1 MTHKSSRTPHPD
13 THRRVAGGEIIGSRE
28 ADGTHAWRGI
38 RYARPPVDAL
48 RWRAPQPVSAW
59 DGVFH
64 ALERGPMAPQY
75 AGLLAPVSAKLY
87 GRILGDEDCLSLNVF
102 APSWAPAAVPAG
114 GQRRPVMVWIH
125 GGGNAV
131 GTSASYDAARNY
143 ASHDGMLVVT
153 VNYRLGVLGWF
164 CHPALH
170 EADAA
175 TPEERSGNFGTLDLI
190 ASLYWVR
197 DNIAAFGGD
206 PDCVTIFGES
216 AGGQNVLTLLA
227 SPLAAGLF
235 HRAIAQSPVAETFSV
250 QEATERN
257 DSPLESRRTSSHE
270 VAARLWA
277 AAGRALDVDA
287 ADQALR
293 AVPATELATWLR
305 SLAPEELLRV
315 FKPGSVGI
323 CLSPRPVRDG
333 VVLPRDPLPE
343 VFRRGA
349 WNRVPVILG
358 SNRDEYR
365 TFLADKPEHV
375 RLLFGKLPLLRD
387 RAEYITESD
396 FHSQAWRALHVEE
409 PADAMLAGG
418 HGDVWTYRFD
428 WDEAPAVPLIRP
440 DILLGAAHGM
450 EMAFAFRDTAGEL
463 DIFGVNTPF
472 NRAGRRAVA
481 QAMGDAWTSF
491 ARTGVP
497 GLSGG
502 AQWQRRT
509 QGTAAETLLIDTPAG
524 GGLRMAA
531 VRQDIASLKELLR
544 LSPQVR
550 SGDSRCRIYARVFLW
565 APPFAGHGSEEEY
578 AKWGRAFRCSHPA
591 SAFRPITEV

>member
-1 MTHKSSRTPHPD
+1 MMHKSTRTPHPD
-13 THRRVAGGEIIGSRE
+13 TRRRIAGGELIGSRE

-38 RYARPPVDAL
+38 RYARPPVGAL
-48 RWRAPQPVSAW
+48 RWRAPQPVPAW
-59 DGVFH
+59 EGALH
-64 ALERGPMAPQY
+64 ALQHGPMAPQY
-75 AGLLAPVSAKLY
+75 AGLLAPVPAKLH
-87 GRILGDEDCLSLNVF
+87 GRVVGDEDCLSLNVF
-102 APSWAPAAVPAG
+102 APAWASDAVPSG
-114 GQRRPVMVWIH
+114 GERRPVMVWIH

-131 GTSASYDAARNY
+131 GTSTSYDVARNY
-143 ASHDGMLVVT
+143 ASHDGMVVVT

-190 ASLYWVR
+190 AALRWVR

-235 HRAIAQSPVAETFSV
+235 QRAIAQSPVAETFSV
-250 QEATERN
+250 HEATERN
-257 DSPLESRRTSSHE
+257 DLPLESQRSSSRE
-270 VAARLWA
+270 VVARLWS
-277 AAGRALDVDA
+277 AAGRAPDVDA
-287 ADQALR
+287 ADQTLR
-293 AVPATELATWLR
+293 AVPATDLAAWLR
-305 SLAPEELLRV
+305 SLTPEELLRV

-323 CLSPRPVRDG
+323 YLCPRPARDG
-333 VVLPRDPLPE
+333 VVLPLDPLPE
-343 VFRRGA
+343 VLRRGA

-387 RAEYITESD
+387 RAEYITESN
-396 FHSQAWRALHVEE
+396 FYSQAWRSLHVEE

-440 DILLGAAHGM
+440 DILLGAAHAM

-472 NRAGRRAVA
+472 NRAGRRVVA

-491 ARTGVP
+491 GRTGVP
-497 GLSGG
+497 SLPGG
-502 AQWQRRT
+502 AQWPRRT
-509 QGTAAETLLIDTPAG
+509 QGTAAETLLIDSPAG
-524 GGLRMAA
+524 GGLRMAS
-531 VRQDIASLKELLR
+531 VRQDIASLKESLR
-544 LSPQVR
+544 LSPQIK
-550 SGDSRCRIYARVFLW
+550 SGESRCRIYARVFLW
-565 APPFAGHGSEEEY
+565 SPLFAGLGGEEEY
-578 AKWGRAFRCSHPA
+578 ARWSREFRCTRPA
-591 SAFRPITEV
+591 SAFRPTIEV

>member
-1 MTHKSSRTPHPD
+1 MNKSSAPHPD
-13 THRRVAGGEIIGSRE
+13 TRRRVAGGELIGSRE
-28 ADGTHAWRGI
+28 ADGTHAWRGM
-38 RYARPPVDAL
+38 RYARPPIGAL
-48 RWRAPQPVSAW
+48 RWRAPQPVAAW
-59 DGVFH
+59 DGVLQ
-64 ALERGPMAPQY
+64 ALEHGPMAPQY
-75 AGLLAPVSAKLY
+75 AGLLAPVPAKLY
-87 GRILGDEDCLSLNVF
+87 GRIVGDEDCLSLNVF
-102 APSWAPAAVPAG
+102 APAWAPAAVPTG

-131 GTSASYDAARNY
+131 GTSASYDVARNY
-143 ASHDGMLVVT
+143 AAHDGMVVVT

-164 CHPALH
+164 SHPALH
-170 EADAA
+170 DADAA

-190 ASLYWVR
+190 AALCWVR

-206 PDCVTIFGES
+206 PGCMTIFGES

-250 QEATERN
+250 DEATERN
-257 DSPLESRRTSSHE
+257 DAALESHRTSARE
-270 VAARLWA
+270 VVARLWA
-277 AAGRALDVDA
+277 AAGKARDADA
-287 ADQALR
+287 ADQALH
-293 AVPATELATWLR
+293 AMPATDLATWLR
-305 SLAPEELLRV
+305 SLKPEELLSV

-323 CLSPRPVRDG
+323 YLCPRPVRDG
-333 VVLPRDPLPE
+333 VVLPRDPLCE

-365 TFLADKPEHV
+365 TFLADKPQHV

-387 RAEYITESD
+387 RAEYITESG
-396 FHSQAWRALHVEE
+396 FYSQAWRSLHVEA

-428 WDEAPAVPLIRP
+428 WDETPAVPFVRP

-463 DIFGVNTPF
+463 DIFGVNTAF

-509 QGTAAETLLIDTPAG
+509 PGTAAETLLIDSPAG

-531 VRQDIASLKELLR
+531 VRRDIGSLKRSLR
-544 LSPQVR
+544 ESPQVT
-550 SGDSRCRIYARVFLW
+550 SGESRCRIYARVFLW
-565 APPFAGHGSEEEY
+565 SPLFVGNGSEAEY
-578 AKWGRAFRCSHPA
+578 DEWGREFRCTLPA
-591 SAFRPITEV
+591 SAFRPLTEV

>member
-1 MTHKSSRTPHPD
+1 MTHKTARTPHPD
-13 THRRVAGGEIIGSRE
+13 ARRRAAGGELIGSQE

-38 RYARPPVDAL
+38 RYAQPPSGAL
-48 RWRAPQPVSAW
+48 RWRAPQPVPAW
-59 DGVFH
+59 SGVFQ
-64 ALERGPMAPQY
+64 ALDQGPMAPQY
-75 AGLLAPVSAKLY
+75 AGLLAPVAAKLH
-87 GRILGDEDCLSLNVF
+87 GRIVGDEDCLWLNVF
-102 APSWAPAAVPAG
+102 APACGPAAVPTG
-114 GQRRPVMVWIH
+114 SRRRPVMVWIH

-131 GTSASYDAARNY
+131 GTAASYDVARNY
-143 ASHDGMLVVT
+143 AARDGMVVVT

-190 ASLYWVR
+190 AALRWVR

-206 PDCVTIFGES
+206 PGCVTIFGES

-235 HRAIAQSPVAETFSV
+235 HRAIAQSPTAETFSIE
-250 QEATERN
+250 EATERN
-257 DSPLESRRTSSHE
+257 QSPLESRRTSSRE
-270 VAARLWA
+270 VVARLWST
-277 AAGRALDVDA
+277 AGRAPDVDA

-293 AVPATELATWLR
+293 SVPASELAQWLR
-305 SLAPEELLRV
+305 TLPPEQLLRV
-315 FKPGSVGI
+315 LKPGSVGI
-323 CLSPRPVRDG
+323 HLSPRPMRDG
-333 VVLPRDPLPE
+333 VVLPREPLPD
-343 VFRRGA
+343 VFRSGT

-375 RLLFGKLPLLRD
+375 RLLFGKLPLLRN
-387 RAEYITESD
+387 RAQYIAESG
-396 FHSQAWRALHVEE
+396 FQSQAWRTLHVEE

-418 HGDVWTYRFD
+418 HREVWTYRFD
-428 WDEAPAVPLIRP
+428 WDEAPAVPFVRP

-463 DIFGVNTPF
+463 DIFGVNTPI
-472 NRAGRRAVA
+472 NRAGRLAVA

-491 ARTGVP
+491 ARTGLP
-497 GLSGG
+497 ALPGG
-502 AQWQRRT
+502 APWARRAL
-509 QGTAAETLLIDTPAG
+509 GGAPDTLLIDSPAG

-531 VRQDIASLKELLR
+531 VRQDVASLKQSLR
-544 LSPQVR
+544 LARPLT
-550 SGDSRCRIYARVFLW
+550 SGDPRCRIYARVFLW
-565 APPFAGHGSEEEY
+565 SPLFAGHGSEEEY
-578 AKWGRAFRCSHPA
+578 VAWAREFGCTQAA